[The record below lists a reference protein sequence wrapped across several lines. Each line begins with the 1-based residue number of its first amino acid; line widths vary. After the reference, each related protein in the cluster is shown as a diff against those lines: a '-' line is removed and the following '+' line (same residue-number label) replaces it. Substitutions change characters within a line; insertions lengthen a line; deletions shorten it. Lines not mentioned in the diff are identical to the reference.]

1 MNYYLDEYNIMSQ
14 TPMSLVMFQFAIEH
28 ISRVSRV
35 LQQDNGHALLVGIGG
50 SGRQSCT
57 KLAAS
62 MMEFTLFQV
71 CIICLRS
78 GIVNTLISHLTTLC
92 EITLKQKY

>member
-1 MNYYLDEYNIMSQ
+1 MLTEKMNYYLDEYNLLSQ
-14 TPMSLVMFQFAIEH
+14 TPMSLVMFQYAIEH

-35 LQQDNGHALLVGIGG
+35 LQQDNGHILLVGIDG

-62 MMEFTLFQV
+62 MMEYTLFQV
-71 CIICLRS
+71 KCDINNS
-78 GIVNTLISHLTTLC
+78 
-92 EITLKQKY
+92 

>member
-1 MNYYLDEYNIMSQ
+1 MNYYLDEYNLQSQ
-14 TPMSLVMFQFAIEH
+14 TPMSLVMFQYAIEH

-35 LQQDNGHALLVGIGG
+35 LQQDNGHILLVGIGG

-62 MMEFTLFQV
+62 MMEYTLFQV
-71 CIICLRS
+71 KCDTIRNFCLMALQYS
-78 GIVNTLISHLTTLC
+78 LC
-92 EITLKQKY
+92 